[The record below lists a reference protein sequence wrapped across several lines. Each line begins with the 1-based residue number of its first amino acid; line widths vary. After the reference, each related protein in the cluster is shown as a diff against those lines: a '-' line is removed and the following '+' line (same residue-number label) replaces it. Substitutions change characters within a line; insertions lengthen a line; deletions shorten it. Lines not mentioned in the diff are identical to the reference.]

1 MVYGLSPV
9 LFPSFFPFLP
19 IVAHLC
25 SNLMILY
32 SPQIFFFS
40 PVCLHMLDSLPD
52 SVSSMAPSSQL
63 LFIPQALIQI
73 SLLQDAFVDCLRI
86 LCASLSS
93 HRTSHSSSIYHIWL
107 STLISL

>member
-1 MVYGLSPV
+1 MVYGLSPI

-32 SPQIFFFS
+32 SPKHIFFSS

-52 SVSSMAPSSQL
+52 SVSFMAPSSQL
-63 LFIPQALIQI
+63 LFIPQALIQM

-86 LCASLSS
+86 LCASVFSQNF
-93 HRTSHSSSIYHIWL
+93 TQ
-107 STLISL
+107 